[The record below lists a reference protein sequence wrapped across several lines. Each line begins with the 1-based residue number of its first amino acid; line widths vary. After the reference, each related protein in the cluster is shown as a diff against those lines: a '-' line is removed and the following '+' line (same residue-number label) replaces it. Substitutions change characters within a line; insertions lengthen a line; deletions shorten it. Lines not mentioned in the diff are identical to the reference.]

1 MGPGHHGCTPFASF
15 SRVPSVQR
23 DLSQCTHW
31 LIVHW
36 TAEPVLVT
44 LYLQWVLLYFRFH
57 LRELIVCWICSMCDL
72 FPRKLAGTGAT
83 WKTPGM
89 ESGRTLDLSCFGIA
103 LHYRSVA
110 AVACCI
116 FSRERLRRVLC
127 KKAAVVIHLHTLTSA
142 DLHLHTLT
150 SADLHLHTLTLT
162 SADLHLHTL
171 TSADLHLHTLTSAD
185 LHLHT
190 LTSADLHLHTLTSA
204 DLHLHTLT
212 YIFTPSHLLIY
223 IFTHSHLQIYILHTL
238 TPADLHLHTLTPA
251 DLHSSHPHICRST
264 SSHLHICRSTSSH
277 LHICGS
283 SLALLSISLLRRG
296 RCRRSATKRNPFAR
310 NGRQKRRKKCDFDV
324 SIATLSHEMD
334 VGRQKLR

>member
-150 SADLHLHTLTLT
+150 SADQ
-162 SADLHLHTL
+162 HLHTL

-204 DLHLHTLT
+204 DLHLYTLT

-223 IFTHSHLQIYILHTL
+223 IFTPSHLLIYVFTPSHLLIYIF
-238 TPADLHLHTLTPA
+238 TP
-251 DLHSSHPHICRST
+251 
-264 SSHLHICRSTSSH
+264 SHLLIYIFT
-277 LHICGS
+277 
-283 SLALLSISLLRRG
+283 
-296 RCRRSATKRNPFAR
+296 P
-310 NGRQKRRKKCDFDV
+310 
-324 SIATLSHEMD
+324 
-334 VGRQKLR
+334 